1 MQQAADFQDVL
12 PLNTVIL
19 RVFMGSRRDQT
30 STYREITVKATKPK
44 QDQEIP
50 RSENTQWLEEYLGG
64 NMLYTCEVVAV
75 ACHRGV
81 THSRHFFIYQDMKY
95 D

>member
-19 RVFMGSRRDQT
+19 RVFMGSRGDQT

-50 RSENTQWLEEYLGG
+50 RSENTQWLEEYLGEICSI
-64 NMLYTCEVVAV
+64 LVRWLLLLATEE
-75 ACHRGV
+75 
-81 THSRHFFIYQDMKY
+81 
-95 D
+95 